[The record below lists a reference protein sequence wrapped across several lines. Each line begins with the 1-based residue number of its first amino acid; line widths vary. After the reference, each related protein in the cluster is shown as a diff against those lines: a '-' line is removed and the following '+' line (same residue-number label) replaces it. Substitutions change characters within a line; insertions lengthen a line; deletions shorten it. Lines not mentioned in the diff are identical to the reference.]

1 MRFVWK
7 TTLSRERKL
16 SNLCSTKYKV
26 RKFERCF
33 SELTLTSKEFF
44 TVKERK
50 QRFTRKKSI
59 FFPNFSLW
67 RGTKKPNEDEEEFSS
82 FLS

>member
-16 SNLCSTKYKV
+16 SNLCTGTKYKV

-50 QRFTRKKSI
+50 QRFTRKKHI
-59 FFPNFSLW
+59 FPELLFVE
-67 RGTKKPNEDEEEFSS
+67 RDKETE
-82 FLS
+82 